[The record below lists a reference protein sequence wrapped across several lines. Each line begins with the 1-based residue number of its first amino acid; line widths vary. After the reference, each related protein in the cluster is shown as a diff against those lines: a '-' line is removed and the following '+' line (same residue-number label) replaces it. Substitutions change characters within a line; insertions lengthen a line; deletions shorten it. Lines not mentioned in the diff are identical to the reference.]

1 MLDDIFIIFVF
12 FLQGTRKKFSR
23 MRIFRSISI
32 SKSVLRLDFFLKFF
46 EFGRCFE
53 KGDHYSLSLN
63 SSSEN
68 VLTTVSMVIRDGDH
82 SFIVETFFSEGLQC
96 EQEESREQKFGYE
109 SKVSLNLLKSF
120 TSLARISFLR

>member
-1 MLDDIFIIFVF
+1 
-12 FLQGTRKKFSR
+12 

-68 VLTTVSMVIRDGDH
+68 VLTTVSIVIRDG
-82 SFIVETFFSEGLQC
+82 S
-96 EQEESREQKFGYE
+96 SRRDYNANKKNLE
-109 SKVSLNLLKSF
+109 SKNLGMKVKY
-120 TSLARISFLR
+120 R